1 MKFLSFLLAVVFSL
15 SLSVTA
21 FADVSLEEVE
31 PISPNDESYVEVL
44 EESGEAS
51 SGNDYLDMLLNNM
64 QNDITNLENEVAI
77 LGEEVSS
84 LSETLEESG
93 TTLTESIIEEE
104 VNPELFDDT
113 EMLLTSVSTYSLNPI
128 TSSGSNGL
136 KSVLLSLIGDYDA
149 VIVEYQYQNS
159 STSNYSYLREI
170 QPDYVWLCSAAI
182 FLVIIYSVFRLGGAL
197 FRG

>member
-31 PISPNDESYVEVL
+31 PISSNDESYVEVL
-44 EESGEAS
+44 DESGEAS